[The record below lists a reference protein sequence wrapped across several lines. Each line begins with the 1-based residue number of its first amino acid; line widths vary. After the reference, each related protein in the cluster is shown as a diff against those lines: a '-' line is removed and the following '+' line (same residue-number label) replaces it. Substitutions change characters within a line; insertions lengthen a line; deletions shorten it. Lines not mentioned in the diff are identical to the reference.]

1 MKVNKSISKGF
12 SLVEM
17 LVVIA
22 IIGVIAAIAVPQI
35 SDFTGAAKDSKD
47 KRNAQNL
54 SSVCSAAQ
62 AAGLDFVALGGGDL
76 KNTMLAIVAGSTV
89 TDGAFL
95 GEFFGVPNMSDR
107 DMTECAPY
115 LSIDSTQTTLQ
126 YSATATTGSSPTFP

>member
-1 MKVNKSISKGF
+1 MKVTKLASKGF

-35 SDFTGAAKDSKD
+35 SDFTDSAKTNKA

-62 AAGLDFVALGGGDL
+62 AAGLDFTTGTVAS
-76 KNTMLAIVAGSTV
+76 TVAAIVTGGTVASGSF
-89 TDGAFL
+89 A
-95 GEFFGVPNMSDR
+95 GEFFGVPNMNATEQAAAAAYLVEANGVLTYDSDLT
-107 DMTECAPY
+107 D
-115 LSIDSTQTTLQ
+115 
-126 YSATATTGSSPTFP
+126 

>member
-62 AAGLDFVALGGGDL
+62 AAGLDFVTLGGSDL
-76 KNTMLAIVAGSTV
+76 KATINAIVSGSTV

-107 DMTECAPY
+107 DKTECSPY
-115 LSIDSTQTTLQ
+115 LFIDATGTTLQ
-126 YSATATTGSSPTFP
+126 YTATKGTGITFP